1 MASSPSLKIVDHAPA
16 SSASIA
22 ASLASCASPLA
33 TCVAAAFHPGLLH
46 KLCDVERCSVS
57 LRWCKIICVLS
68 TKQKRYLGGLLTN
81 AEILHAATQ
90 DTTCIKTEQRPCSIL
105 ASIPNSPGTTSSNH
119 LISFHHLC
127 KSYTI
132 QRKLE
137 GGFVSSSTFGRSGSV
152 ESRKKEKHKTILPTG

>member
-1 MASSPSLKIVDHAPA
+1 MLFLFWANYTFETSFVTCFFANRKLEIDIATKRDLVEMASSPSLKIVDHAPA

-68 TKQKRYLGGLLTN
+68 TKQKS
-81 AEILHAATQ
+81 Q
-90 DTTCIKTEQRPCSIL
+90 PCSQL
-105 ASIPNSPGTTSSNH
+105 NNDFPQASKDEV
-119 LISFHHLC
+119 LVAY
-127 KSYTI
+127 SYS
-132 QRKLE
+132 K
-137 GGFVSSSTFGRSGSV
+137 FYMFMW
-152 ESRKKEKHKTILPTG
+152 